1 MDLESHQFILFF
13 ESEQAADLC
22 QLATIENFT
31 NQTIL
36 FEEGE
41 NPDFLYLVL
50 AGQVE
55 FRKKLG
61 TNQFQTLA
69 TALTNGYFG
78 ELGILDG
85 QPRSAQAIVY
95 GGTTLAKIGRYDLME
110 VVNNTKGSVVVKLF
124 NYTIQRLRESTEAYV
139 KQLVYKERMVLM
151 GEMLNTVIHD
161 LNSPL
166 IGIHL
171 SSSVLKEV
179 NPDSETAQWC
189 DLIQAQAQR
198 ISAMTEDLLE
208 FAQGNTILH
217 KHPFNLA
224 QALQHFER
232 LNCVYLREAEVELV
246 IQAEDVVLNA
256 DQNKLIRV
264 WQNLVTNAVE
274 SFNGHG
280 GRVEIK
286 AWERKQQLQIEI
298 VDNGPGIPEVIRERL
313 FESFVTYGKRS
324 GTGLGTAIA
333 KSIIDAHGGQISF
346 ESHSQQGTTFYISLP
361 LEAKALVNG
370 T

>member
-1 MDLESHQFILFF
+1 MDIESHRFISFF
-13 ESEQAADLC
+13 ESEQAAELC
-22 QLATIENFT
+22 QRATVENFT

-41 NPDFLYLVL
+41 KPDFLYLVL
-50 AGQVE
+50 AGRVE

-61 TNQFQTLA
+61 TNHFQTLA
-69 TALTNGYFG
+69 TALPNGYFG

-95 GGTTLAKIGRYDLME
+95 GGTVLGKIERHHLME
-110 VVNNTKGSVVVKLF
+110 IVNSTKGSVVVKLF

-179 NPDSETAQWC
+179 HTDTETAQWC
-189 DLIQAQAQR
+189 DLIQAQAKR

-208 FAQGNTILH
+208 FAQGNTILR
-217 KHPFNLA
+217 KQPLNLA
-224 QALQHFER
+224 QALEIFQE
-232 LNCVYLREAEVELV
+232 LNSVYLREAQVELV
-246 IQAEDVVLNA
+246 IQAEDVVVNA
-256 DQNKLIRV
+256 DENKLMRV
-264 WQNLVTNAVE
+264 WQNLLNNAVE

-286 AWERKQQLQIEI
+286 AWEREKQVQIEI
-298 VDNGPGIPEVIRERL
+298 TDNGPGIPEVIRERL
-313 FESFVTYGKRS
+313 FESFVTYGKGT

-333 KSIIDAHGGQISF
+333 KSIIDAHGGKISF
-346 ESHSQQGTTFYISLP
+346 ESYSQHGTTFYISLP
-361 LEAKALVNG
+361 LEAKALNSC
-370 T
+370 